1 MRIKELREKN
11 GLTLRQVAKTMNVS
25 AATVL
30 NWENGIHEP
39 SIAELIK
46 LADLFQV
53 SLDTL
58 VGRGGDTDTLLMRD
72 ILNRVD
78 KEKFVDALVKAL
90 IKASSQS

>member
-1 MRIKELREKN
+1 MRIKELREKG
-11 GLTLRQVAKTMNVS
+11 GLTLRQVAKSMNVS

-39 SIAELIK
+39 SIAELIQ

-58 VGRGGDTDTLLMRD
+58 VGRDVATDKLLLREC
-72 ILNRVD
+72 LNRMD
-78 KEKFVDALVKAL
+78 KEKL
-90 IKASSQS
+90 IEAILESAD